1 MTLGSL
7 FDGSGGFPLAGALS
21 GIRPVWAAE
30 VEPYPIAVTRSR
42 FPMMQ
47 HIGSVT
53 EVHGDKVQPV
63 DVITFGSPCQ
73 DLSVAGKR
81 AGIHDGQHS
90 KLFFEAIRIIK
101 EMRAATNGRYPTF
114 AVWEN
119 VPGAFSSNQ
128 GEDFRCVLQEFVEI
142 CGNGTVPRPDKGKWK
157 SAGEVV
163 GDGYSVAWRQLDAQY
178 WGVPQRR
185 KRIYLVA
192 DFAGGRAG
200 EILFEREGLR
210 GHPAPG
216 RATGQGAAADAPGS
230 TGGSRGI
237 EFLNPWDAQTIRQY
251 AIDGVFPALGANSGG
266 GQNSAGVCFA
276 QNQRDELRDL
286 GEKTGALAAEQ
297 GMHQQNFI
305 ALKCLNPW
313 DCQSKRI
320 YQPDGVYPTLP
331 AMDCGGANN
340 QAVLYA
346 LDSMY
351 SNSMKSSNPHSGFH
365 EETIAKTLQAG
376 GVDPTCNQGGN
387 VIVEPIYTLQG
398 NGIDRAETAGCNGR
412 GWREEVC
419 YTLNTI
425 DRPEICFKAGQDAK
439 ARSLG
444 ESETVTPTLGSEAG
458 GNSVPAVCYPQVART
473 LTAEADAS
481 PCIDRGQ
488 NVVRYDARGNG
499 DGTHCPTLTG
509 GHENRVTDYTAGCV
523 LEHPPVYSV
532 DCRNAKLDAEKTH
545 TLQAGQTP
553 YKLFSGKPPRK
564 YNIRRLTPTECCRLQ
579 GFPDGWGVPD
589 HKDKLS
595 DEELVFWQGVRDTC
609 AAISGK
615 PSKKYS
621 EKALTKWYNALHTDS
636 AEYKMW
642 GNGIALPCAAFVLG
656 GVAEALMEG
665 NQK

>member
-1 MTLGSL
+1 MMTLGSL

-47 HIGSVT
+47 HLGSVT

-81 AGIHDGQHS
+81 AGIHEGQRS
-90 KLFFEAIRIIK
+90 NLFFEAIRIIK
-101 EMRAATNGRYPTF
+101 EMRAATNGRHPTF

-119 VPGAFSSNQ
+119 VIGAFSSNH
-128 GEDFRCVLQEFVEI
+128 GEDFRCVLEEFVKI
-142 CGNGTVPRPDKGKWK
+142 CGGGYTVPRPDKGKWRP
-157 SAGEVV
+157 AGEIL
-163 GDGYSVAWRQLDAQY
+163 GDGFSVAWRQLDAQY

-200 EILFEREGLR
+200 EILFERESLR
-210 GHPAPG
+210 GHPASG

-230 TGGSRGI
+230 AGGSRGARC
-237 EFLNPWDAQTIRQY
+237 LNPWDA
-251 AIDGVFPALGANSGG
+251 
-266 GQNSAGVCFA
+266 
-276 QNQRDELRDL
+276 
-286 GEKTGALAAEQ
+286 
-297 GMHQQNFI
+297 
-305 ALKCLNPW
+305 
-313 DCQSKRI
+313 QSKRI
-320 YQPDGVYPTLP
+320 YQPEGVYPTLP
-331 AMDCGGANN
+331 AMDGGGANN

-346 LDSMY
+346 LDSLS

-365 EETIAKTLQAG
+365 AETIAKTLQAG

-387 VIVEPIYTLQG
+387 VIVEPVYALQG

-412 GWREEVC
+412 GWREDVC

-425 DRPEICFKAGQDAK
+425 DRPAICFKAGQGAK
-439 ARSLG
+439 ARSIG
-444 ESETVTPTLGSEAG
+444 ASEKVTPTLGSEAG
-458 GNSVPAVCYPQVART
+458 GNSVPGICYPQVART

-488 NVVRYDARGNG
+488 NVVCYDARGNG
-499 DGTHCPTLTG
+499 DGTRCPTLTG
-509 GHENRVTDYTAGCV
+509 DHENRVTDYTAVTVYRSPKIGEYAADGTASTMAARDFKSPRDLV
-523 LEHPPVYSV
+523 VEHPLAYGV
-532 DCRNAKLDAEKTH
+532 DCRNAALDEEKTH
-545 TLQAGQTP
+545 TLQAKANGGQSLNCTP
-553 YKLFSGKPPRK
+553 SVLTSGRPPRK
-564 YNIRRLTPTECCRLQ
+564 YIIRRLTPLECCRLQ
-579 GFPDGWGVPD
+579 GFPDGWGVPA

-595 DEELVFWQGVRDTC
+595 DEELAFWQRVRDTC
-609 AAISGK
+609 AAIGDK
-615 PSKKYS
+615 PPKKYS
-621 EKALTKWYNALHTDS
+621 AEALTKWYNALHTDS

-656 GVAEALMEG
+656 GIAEALMEG
-665 NQK
+665 NP

>member
-1 MTLGSL
+1 MMTLGSL

-47 HIGSVT
+47 HLGSVT

-81 AGIHDGQHS
+81 AGIHEGQRS
-90 KLFFEAIRIIK
+90 NLFFEAIRIIK
-101 EMRAATNGRYPTF
+101 EMRAATNGRHPTF

-128 GEDFRCVLQEFVEI
+128 GEDFRCVLEEFVKI
-142 CGNGTVPRPDKGKWK
+142 RGGGYTVPRPDKGKWK
-157 SAGEVV
+157 SAGEIL

-200 EILFEREGLR
+200 EILFERESLR
-210 GHPAPG
+210 GHPAACG
-216 RATGQGAAADAPGS
+216 ATRQGAAADAPGS
-230 TGGSRGI
+230 AGGSRGI
-237 EFLNPWDAQTIRQY
+237 
-251 AIDGVFPALGANSGG
+251 G
-266 GQNSAGVCFA
+266 
-276 QNQRDELRDL
+276 
-286 GEKTGALAAEQ
+286 
-297 GMHQQNFI
+297 
-305 ALKCLNPW
+305 CLNPW

-320 YQPDGVYPTLP
+320 YQPDGVCPTLP

-346 LDSMY
+346 LDSMS

-365 EETIAKTLQAG
+365 AETIAKTLQAG

-387 VIVEPIYTLQG
+387 VIVEPVYALQG

-412 GWREEVC
+412 GWREDVC

-425 DRPEICFKAGQDAK
+425 DRPAICFKAGQGAK

-458 GNSVPAVCYPQVART
+458 GNSVPAVCYPKVFHTLTALNAGNVESAQQPNCVCYPQVART

-488 NVVRYDARGNG
+488 NVVCYDARGNG

-509 GHENRVTDYTAGCV
+509 DHENRVTDYTAVIVYRSQKFGEYAADGTASTMAARDFKSPRDLV
-523 LEHPPVYSV
+523 VEHPPAYGV
-532 DCRNAKLDAEKTH
+532 DCRNAVLDEEKTH
-545 TLQAGQTP
+545 TLQAKANGGQSLNCTP
-553 YKLFSGKPPRK
+553 SVLTSGKPPRK
-564 YNIRRLTPTECCRLQ
+564 YIIRRLTPLECCRLQ

-589 HKDKLS
+589 HKDRLS
-595 DEELVFWQGVRDTC
+595 DEELAFWQQVRDTS
-609 AAISGK
+609 ASIAGK
-615 PSKKYS
+615 QPKKYS
-621 EKALTKWYNALHTDS
+621 AEALTKWYNGLHTDS

-665 NQK
+665 NP